1 MVLMHTSTTA
11 SKAQITDVFEL
22 NFVERQGGDT
32 VGFVSLSEVLYISE
46 HPDST
51 FMPEI
56 TEMPEDSAS
65 KYERIVSQDTNQERI
80 LRQYLLKE
88 NDRLF
93 VYAFFKNILI
103 SIKLKELSLV
113 AQLSGWWF

>member
-1 MVLMHTSTTA
+1 
-11 SKAQITDVFEL
+11 
-22 NFVERQGGDT
+22 
-32 VGFVSLSEVLYISE
+32 
-46 HPDST
+46 
-51 FMPEI
+51 MPEI